1 MINVYS
7 FSLIFSVFFVLSVLE
22 LVRKNKL
29 QERYSL
35 FWILMGTTLLTF
47 AVFPSLVDTLAVW
60 LGIKEHPFVL
70 LLIGLI
76 FLIIYALHL
85 TTVVSSQSEKITKLA
100 QELALFK
107 LRKMKESPDN
117 ERGSF
122 KG

>member
-7 FSLIFSVFFVLSVLE
+7 FSLIFGVVFMLSVLE

-35 FWILMGTTLLTF
+35 LWILMGVTLLTF
-47 AVFPSLVDTLAVW
+47 AVFPNLVDILAVW

-100 QELALFK
+100 QELALYK
-107 LRKMKESPDN
+107 LRISKEPPDN